1 MTDELFHAPDLM
13 SILRFTAR
21 LSVAAILGGVLGF
34 ERQREG
40 KAAGLRTH
48 MLVALGSALFT
59 VAPLEAGMELDG
71 LSRVI
76 QGVAAGI
83 GFVGAGTILKLTNE
97 GEIKGLTTASSL
109 WLTAAVGM
117 SVGAGLIWLPL
128 IAVTLAFLILQVLGR
143 VDRGRR

>member
-1 MTDELFHAPDLM
+1 
-13 SILRFTAR
+13 
-21 LSVAAILGGVLGF
+21 
-34 ERQREG
+34 
-40 KAAGLRTH
+40 
-48 MLVALGSALFT
+48 
-59 VAPLEAGMELDG
+59 
-71 LSRVI
+71 VI